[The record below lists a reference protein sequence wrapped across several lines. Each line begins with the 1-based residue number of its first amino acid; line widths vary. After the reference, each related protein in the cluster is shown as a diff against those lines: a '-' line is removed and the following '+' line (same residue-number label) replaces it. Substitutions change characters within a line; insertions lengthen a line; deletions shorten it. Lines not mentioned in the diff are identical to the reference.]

1 MKIGKIISLLMLSII
16 FCGVEVKGF
25 ANSAYGDVIWSNN
38 YEQIRQNYQLGKYND
53 GYSNEGY
60 RQVLS

>member
-1 MKIGKIISLLMLSII
+1 MKIWKIISLLMLSII

-38 YEQIRQNYQLGKYND
+38 LE
-53 GYSNEGY
+53 
-60 RQVLS
+60 